1 MDLNGENLILIM
13 IILNWSW
20 CVMSKSFW
28 NLFIVPAR
36 KYTLSELL
44 HLDVCLPALFMPS
57 RMGTVYSP
65 KASLYFH
72 PSGNMVSND
81 GLSAHSDRKL
91 HVVHVRVYEL
101 IIYNININIYH

>member
-1 MDLNGENLILIM
+1 
-13 IILNWSW
+13 
-20 CVMSKSFW
+20 
-28 NLFIVPAR
+28 LFIVPAR

-91 HVVHVRVYEL
+91 HVVHVRVYFRFYSNSL
-101 IIYNININIYH
+101 FLASLLQIFMVW